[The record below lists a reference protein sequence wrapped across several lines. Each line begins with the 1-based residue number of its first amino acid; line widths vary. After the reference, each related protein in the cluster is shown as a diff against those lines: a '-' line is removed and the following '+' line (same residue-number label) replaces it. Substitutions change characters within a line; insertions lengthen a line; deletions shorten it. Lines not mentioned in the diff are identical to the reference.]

1 MSPQKQIQYLAGL
14 LLATDYTRLE
24 NFDMFNE
31 FSEIES
37 DIQEITSQ
45 YFNGFM
51 DVLTPSSS
59 IDEKINRLVSASAFI
74 SYFDM
79 GDLRYEDQTEKLII
93 DLYSHFDDK
102 LNSITGLQ
110 TSDFIEFY
118 HFVKHTAQ
126 IKKPNGKAVFMA
138 ALFFMASVKPPE
150 SNSEGLYR
158 KRQSIHKL
166 LK

>member
-110 TSDFIEFY
+110 TSDFIEF
-118 HFVKHTAQ
+118 
-126 IKKPNGKAVFMA
+126 
-138 ALFFMASVKPPE
+138 
-150 SNSEGLYR
+150 
-158 KRQSIHKL
+158 
-166 LK
+166 